1 MVDFD
6 DNAQLDSSQ
15 IEDRRGRRGV
25 PRGRGGIAVGGGGL
39 GIIGVILALL
49 FGGGVLG
56 GGGDGGLGGLSS
68 LDGTSIGPGA
78 AGEGAGAGEV
88 QTECRNGA
96 DADAREDCRMLAF
109 INDIQRYWRAEFR
122 QLGETYRPA
131 TTVLFSGSTQSA
143 CGPATEQTGPFYCP
157 ADQKIYL
164 DLGFFRTLQDQYGA
178 RGGPF
183 AQAYVISH
191 EYGHH
196 VQNLLGILDQIQSDR
211 RTGPQSAAVRSEL
224 QADCFAGAW
233 AANAGQGVIGF
244 DVSQAEIADA
254 LDAAAA
260 VGDDRIQ
267 ETFQGRV
274 IPESWTHGSSDQRR
288 FWFNAG
294 FQAAGPQ
301 ACNTFKGRV

>member
-6 DNAQLDSSQ
+6 DDARLDSSQ

-25 PRGRGGIAVGGGGL
+25 PRGRGGLAVGGGGL

-49 FGGGVLG
+49 LGGGVLGG
-56 GGGDGGLGGLSS
+56 GGGDGGLGGLAG
-68 LDGTSIGPGA
+68 LDDTAIGPGA
-78 AGEGAGAGEV
+78 GGATPGEV
-88 QTECRNGA
+88 QQECRTGA
-96 DADAREDCRMLAF
+96 DADTREDCRILAF
-109 INDIQRYWRAEFR
+109 INDVQAYWRREFR
-122 QLGETYRPA
+122 ELGETYRPA

-157 ADQKIYL
+157 ADRKIYL
-164 DLGFFRTLQDQYGA
+164 DLGFFRTLQDQFGA

-183 AQAYVISH
+183 AQAYVIAH

-196 VQNLLGILDQIQSDR
+196 VQNLLGILEQVQRDR
-211 RTGPQSAAVRSEL
+211 RTGPQSAAVRAEL

-233 AANAGQGVIGF
+233 AANAGRGVIGF
-244 DVSQAEIADA
+244 RVTQREITDA

-267 ETFQGRV
+267 EAFQGRV
-274 IPESWTHGSSDQRR
+274 IPESWTHGSSEQRR
-288 FWFNAG
+288 SWFTAG
-294 FQAAGPQ
+294 LRAAGPQ
-301 ACNTFKGRV
+301 ACNTFQGRV

>member
-6 DNAQLDSSQ
+6 DDAPLDASQ
-15 IEDRRGRRGV
+15 VEDRRRGGGRV
-25 PRGRGGIAVGGGGL
+25 PGGRGGIAVGGGGL

-56 GGGDGGLGGLSS
+56 GGGDGLGGLAS
-68 LDGTSIGPGA
+68 LDDAQIGPGA
-78 AGEGAGAGEV
+78 SAPGEV
-88 QTECRNGA
+88 QTECRSGA
-96 DADAREDCRMLAF
+96 DADAREDCRMVAF

-122 QLGETYRPA
+122 ELGRTYRPA

-157 ADQKIYL
+157 ADERIYL
-164 DLGFFRTLQDQYGA
+164 DLGFFRTLQDDFGA

-183 AQAYVISH
+183 AQAYVVAH

-196 VQNLLGILDQIQSDR
+196 VQNLLGVLERVQGDR

-224 QADCFAGAW
+224 QADCLAGAW

-244 DVSQAEIADA
+244 RVTRTDIAEA

-267 ETFQGRV
+267 EAFQGRV
-274 IPESWTHGSSDQRR
+274 IPESWTHGSSERRQYWFDQ
-288 FWFNAG
+288 G
-294 FQAAGPQ
+294 FQAGGPQ
-301 ACNTFKGRV
+301 ACNTFTGTA